1 MKTMVEVGLHLIS
14 VHYNVVL
21 AGSTGSGVEV
31 GCAVITGG
39 RLSLFAPSDQP
50 QDIGFSNESSIET

>member
-31 GCAVITGG
+31 GCAVITEA
-39 RLSLFAPSDQP
+39 RYLFAPSDQP
-50 QDIGFSNESSIET
+50 PEIGVSNGSSIET